1 MKSLPNFIIVG
12 PIDIFCKQ
20 KHFDLTKTTKIGW
33 STVTNLDDHKPTQ
46 ITVLLSLK
54 IALDS
59 GFSNIA

>member
-33 STVTNLDDHKPTQ
+33 STVNCTLH
-46 ITVLLSLK
+46 
-54 IALDS
+54 
-59 GFSNIA
+59 GFAQTRLN

>member
-33 STVTNLDDHKPTQ
+33 ST
-46 ITVLLSLK
+46 
-54 IALDS
+54 AL
-59 GFSNIA
+59 IL